1 MAKQTI
7 LLIEDDD
14 SMVSLLQTLLEIEG
28 YRAERLPGK
37 IDMEVI
43 LAWVSNE
50 KPDLVLLDVNLRQL
64 NGLDLI
70 RRVRQDEQ
78 LKGLPVLMTSGMELS
93 KECLQAGANGFI
105 LKPFMPDELI
115 GKIRGLLPAAG
126 L

>member
-28 YRAERLPGK
+28 FRAECMQGK
-37 IDMEVI
+37 VGLEEVFAWI
-43 LAWVSNE
+43 LSE
-50 KPDLVLLDVNLRQL
+50 KPDLIIMDVNLRQL

-70 RRVRQDEQ
+70 RRVRQDRLLE
-78 LKGLPVLMTSGMELS
+78 KVPVLMTSGMELS

-105 LKPFMPDELI
+105 LKPFMPDELV
-115 GKIRGLLPAAG
+115 GKIRSFLP
-126 L
+126 LTD